1 VACPACQHRARGVTF
16 GAVEAPRAV
25 IVMPEAGATERR
37 PTPRRPDRR
46 AAAPRELADD
56 QEQTHLVLDLPC
68 EEDDAVAA
76 TAQDPRALALGRSPS
91 TVRAKP
97 ALDADQ
103 ERTHLL
109 LDANDWAEE
118 DPPADAS
125 GQERTRVR
133 LEGRDALGAE
143 ERTRL
148 QLGLLSLRT
157 GDHSPLSRGV
167 AGLGWLVRVLL
178 QLSVWLEEALHG
190 REAGALAAIA
200 LSCGFIAPVLDYSLT
215 GSTLSGFTLS
225 CQLLALTLLGVLQLN
240 GLRDDEG
247 KWDPRVAVHRLQT
260 AAQLSIESVGQFA
273 ASPRYVMW
281 GLLSQALVLAGLT
294 GLAWAAFLDVV
305 WWLWGLPAGFSS
317 LPLLNG
323 LTLLGAVGMQ
333 RHAQR
338 LAPTPRF
345 SLHEL
350 GNSVAAAAALP
361 PLVDLSDPLPD
372 ALPGGSTALHQ
383 CLGALSRWQPREW
396 PDEAAYR
403 AALQRHLQRQLTA
416 LPVERER
423 WLGRSRLDGV
433 IDLAVDGMIVI
444 GVQRGVDTPAAQRAL
459 GKMRRHARAWSGKPM
474 ILAIFA
480 APGEAALENSTTA
493 AWVDLRKDC
502 ALLTVRMPTH

>member
-1 VACPACQHRARGVTF
+1 
-16 GAVEAPRAV
+16 
-25 IVMPEAGATERR
+25 
-37 PTPRRPDRR
+37 
-46 AAAPRELADD
+46 
-56 QEQTHLVLDLPC
+56 
-68 EEDDAVAA
+68 
-76 TAQDPRALALGRSPS
+76 
-91 TVRAKP
+91 
-97 ALDADQ
+97 
-103 ERTHLL
+103 
-109 LDANDWAEE
+109 
-118 DPPADAS
+118 
-125 GQERTRVR
+125 
-133 LEGRDALGAE
+133 
-143 ERTRL
+143 
-148 QLGLLSLRT
+148 
-157 GDHSPLSRGV
+157 
-167 AGLGWLVRVLL
+167 LL

-200 LSCGFIAPVLDYSLT
+200 LSCGFVAPALDYSLT

-247 KWDPRVAVHRLQT
+247 RWDPRVAVHRLHT

-294 GLAWAAFLDVV
+294 GLAWAAFLDAV

-317 LPLLNG
+317 LPFLNG

-333 RHAQR
+333 RHAQQ

-372 ALPGGSTALHQ
+372 ALQGGSTALHQ

-416 LPVERER
+416 LRVERER

-444 GVQRGVDTPAAQRAL
+444 GVQRGVDAPAAQRAL
-459 GKMRRHARAWSGKPM
+459 GKMRRQARAWSGKPM

-480 APGEAALENSTTA
+480 APGEAALETSTTA